1 MRWHRYGTLGLVLV
15 GSLLATQDA
24 AAQERRRWIFR
35 PPSFSLQPG
44 LITRN
49 FADRPPG
56 ASTETDFNVRFA
68 TLIPFTAPRLGLLA
82 IVQWTPFA
90 ETLQPNGLMR
100 TNNTPTLVFGPVYHV
115 YDAKNV
121 SVDVDVF
128 DSYSPAARGENEAY
142 THKLQLQ
149 GDLNLKLGQMLLPAD
164 NRTFAKRV
172 SLYGKLAYVATGIP
186 SSASPWV
193 ALYGLTLPISP

>member
-1 MRWHRYGTLGLVLV
+1 MRWHRYDTLGLALV
-15 GSLLATQDA
+15 GSLVLSDSAL
-24 AAQERRRWIFR
+24 AQERKMWIFR

-49 FADRPPG
+49 FADRPAG
-56 ASTETDFNVRFA
+56 ASTETDFNMRFA
-68 TLIPFTAPRLGLLA
+68 TLIPFTAKQFGLLA

-100 TNNTPTLVFGPVYHV
+100 TNNTPTLILGPVYHV
-115 YDAKNV
+115 ADTKYVA
-121 SVDVDVF
+121 VDVDVF

-142 THKLQLQ
+142 THKLQFQ
-149 GDLNLKLGQMLLPAD
+149 GDVSLKLGALLLPAD
-164 NRTFAKRV
+164 NRTYAKRV
-172 SLYGKLAYVATGIP
+172 SLYGKLAYIATGIP